1 MRVIVTGGAGLI
13 GSAFVEDLARHHDE
27 VVVLSRSPE
36 LARRHFA
43 ARGLAGRLQIARWD
57 ARTASG
63 WGHLISG
70 DCALVNLA
78 GATPAHWR
86 WTAAYRRRILESR
99 LHAGE
104 AIRHAVERHCPPAAL
119 VQASAAGYYGDRGQE
134 FLTEASAAGDGFRAD
149 VCCAWE
155 ASTQAVGGAATRH
168 CILRTGFVL
177 DAHAGIFPS
186 FLRFACATGVRLGTG
201 EQWMPWMHIS
211 DVAAAIRFLLAQPH
225 LSGPFNL
232 CAPGL
237 VTNREFLLHV
247 RRAVRR
253 PALLAAPESLLRLG
267 LGELSTVVL
276 DSQRLLPQRLTDA
289 GFQCVYPQPEQAVAQ
304 LLQTRLPQR
313 MDHRRG

>member
-1 MRVIVTGGAGLI
+1 MRVIITGGAGLI
-13 GSAFVEDLARHHDE
+13 GSALVQELARHHDE
-27 VVVLSRSPE
+27 AVVLSRNPE

-43 ARGLAGRLQIARWD
+43 ARCQVGNVQIARWD
-57 ARTASG
+57 GRTATG
-63 WGHLISG
+63 WGHLISD

-86 WTAAYRRRILESR
+86 WTAAYRHRILESR
-99 LHAGE
+99 LQAGE
-104 AIRHAVERHCPPAAL
+104 AIRQAVERFGPPTTL

-134 FLTEASAAGDGFRAD
+134 FLTEASAPGGGFRAD
-149 VCCAWE
+149 VCRAWE

-177 DAHAGIFPS
+177 DAHTGIFP
-186 FLRFACATGVRLGTG
+186 FLMRFACATGVRLGTG
-201 EQWMPWMHIS
+201 EQWAPWMHIS

-237 VTNREFLLHV
+237 APNREFLLYV

-253 PALLAAPESLLRLG
+253 PAFLIAPQSLLRLG

-289 GFQCVYPQPEQAVAQ
+289 GFQCAYPQLAQAIAQ
-304 LLQTRLPQR
+304 LLQTRSAR
-313 MDHRRG
+313 